1 MSAYKDCYDIIVV
14 GGGHAGCEA
23 AASAARLGCSV
34 LFITMDMF
42 KFAQMSCN
50 PAVGGIAKG
59 QLIREVDALGGW
71 SGVVTDA
78 STIQF
83 RMLNMSKGPAV
94 WSPRAQCD
102 KQQFSLNWRFVLE
115 NTAGLDIW
123 QDSVVSITLRE
134 SNISGVA
141 TAMGA
146 EFHAKKVVL
155 TAGTFLNG
163 KLFIGRQT
171 GEGGRVGEL
180 ASHGV
185 TEQLSSFGIRTARM
199 KTGTPP
205 RLDARS
211 IEFSS
216 MIRQSGD
223 PVPSRFSFLPFPS
236 AVQAGVPQM
245 DCFIVHTNPHVHEVL
260 REGFKDSPLF
270 NGSIKGVGPRYC
282 PSIEDKL
289 RQFPTRDSHQ
299 VFLEPEGWN
308 TSEYY
313 LQGFSSSLPMDI
325 QLRALHEIE
334 GLEKAVVFR
343 PAYAVEYDYFDPTQL
358 SATLESRVLPG
369 LFLAGQVNGTTGYE
383 EAAAQGLIAGINA
396 ALSVKGKDPFIL
408 QRDQAYIG
416 VLIDDLITKGVD
428 EPYRMFTSRAEYRIL
443 LRQDD
448 ADYRLTSLSHAIG
461 LASDFRMKMMEDKYA
476 CVDLLVDASKT
487 TSVKPS
493 FINPYLESIGSTPV
507 SEGKK
512 LSEILTHPGTRLS
525 DVLRGTIDKP
535 VEEVVD
541 AIHESL
547 DRWFKV
553 DSIATSGSAPS
564 VDSASRLSA
573 APPSPDSDERRCDPS
588 FDIDVSTNP
597 DAQALFLDGMSFEE
611 AAAELN
617 RSSQPKT
624 PSDIHGS
631 IYSSV
636 RHSTID
642 IPVSESHSGVPDFL
656 SGKSD
661 LSSLPADIS
670 LLSHIPYRPI
680 YSFER
685 DSLFISLYD
694 EVISDAELRI
704 KYEGYINR
712 ERLLADKIQRLED
725 LIIPD
730 DFDYSKVES
739 LTIECRQKLA
749 KYRPRSISQASRI
762 SGVSPADIAVLLI
775 YFGR

>member
-1 MSAYKDCYDIIVV
+1 MSAYKDRYDVIVV

-23 AASAARLGCSV
+23 ASAAAHLGCSV
-34 LFITMDMF
+34 LLITMDMF

-59 QLIREVDALGGW
+59 QLIREVDALGGM
-71 SGVVTDA
+71 SGIVTDA
-78 STIQF
+78 STVQF

-102 KQQFSLNWRFVLE
+102 KQQFSLNWRFLLE
-115 NTAGLDIW
+115 NTSGLDIW
-123 QDSVVSITLRE
+123 QDSVTSITLQD
-134 SNISGVA
+134 SNISGVV
-141 TAMGA
+141 TSLGA
-146 EFHAKKVVL
+146 EFKSRAVVL

-163 KLFIGRQT
+163 KLFIGRNT
-171 GEGGRVGEL
+171 GEGGRIGEL
-180 ASHGV
+180 ASHGI
-185 TEQLSSFGIRTARM
+185 TEQLSSLGIVSARM

-211 IEFSS
+211 IDFSS
-216 MIRQSGD
+216 LTRQSGD
-223 PVPSRFSFLPFPS
+223 DNPSRFSYLPFPS
-236 AVQAGVPQM
+236 SVQVGVRQM
-245 DCFIVHTNPHVHEVL
+245 DCFIVHTNSKVHEVL

-270 NGSIKGVGPRYC
+270 NGAIKGVGPRYC

-299 VFLEPEGWN
+299 IFLEPEGWN

-313 LQGFSSSLPMDI
+313 LQGFSSSLPLDI
-325 QLRALHEIE
+325 QLRALHQVE

-358 SATLESRVLPG
+358 SASLESRVVPG

-396 ALSVKGKDPFIL
+396 ALSVLGKDPFIL
-408 QRDQAYIG
+408 HRDEAYIG

-448 ADYRLTSLSHAIG
+448 ADYRLTERSHSIG
-461 LASDFRMKMMEDKYA
+461 LASDFRFRTMEAKYSS
-476 CVDLLVDASKT
+476 VDLLVDAAKT
-487 TSVKPS
+487 TNVKPS
-493 FINPYLESIGSTPV
+493 FINPYLESIGSSPV

-512 LSEILTHPGTRLS
+512 ISEILTHPGTRLS
-525 DVLRGTIDKP
+525 DVLRGTLDKP
-535 VEEVVD
+535 LD
-541 AIHESL
+541 AVKINVHSFL
-547 DRWFKV
+547 DGWFSSDV
-553 DSIATSGSAPS
+553 IRTSGAAPS
-564 VDSASRLSA
+564 CIN
-573 APPSPDSDERRCDPS
+573 PSLHGTSDAVSETRHLDPS
-588 FDIDVSTNP
+588 FEDYLEVCKSNE
-597 DAQALFLDGMSFEE
+597 DARDLFLEGFTTEDSAREFM
-611 AAAELN
+611 
-617 RSSQPKT
+617 T
-624 PSDIHGS
+624 PSKLHS
-631 IYSSV
+631 SLYSSGS
-636 RHSTID
+636 RSN
-642 IPVSESHSGVPDFL
+642 L
-656 SGKSD
+656 SNLTD
-661 LSSLPADIS
+661 SSSSVQDVILPTEIS
-670 LLSHIPYRPI
+670 LIARIPYRPV
-680 YSFER
+680 YSFNK
-685 DSLFISLYD
+685 DYLFISTCD

-739 LTIECRQKLA
+739 LSIECRQKLA